1 MPAEASGEVQP
12 TRARKILATV
22 VVIATVL
29 CVWKIIDYRTQ
40 PPPPPNAISAT
51 PAPR

>member
-1 MPAEASGEVQP
+1 MQADASGEVQP
-12 TRARKILATV
+12 TRGRMIFATV
-22 VVIATVL
+22 VVVVTIL

-40 PPPPPNAISAT
+40 PPPPPNAIGAT